1 MASQSKDQQWN
12 AVKVRST
19 FIDYFVK
26 KRGHTFGMPSP
37 RGSLFRRNSQLMPL

>member
-26 KRGHTFGMPSP
+26 KRGHTFGMSTLGGLCFAAT
-37 RGSLFRRNSQLMPL
+37 RSC